1 MEWSYCPFS
10 ELVTDIQMEELFSF
24 SKIIVERVLY
34 GSTAIE
40 RTAFIIHLSVFEWIL
55 GFCLFV

>member
-24 SKIIVERVLY
+24 SKIMLERVLY
-34 GSTAIE
+34 GNIAIE
-40 RTAFIIHLSVFEWIL
+40 KIAFIIHLSVF
-55 GFCLFV
+55 